1 MTSETNLFYENE
13 RAENKAAAEALDKAT
28 KAGTYV
34 SYFNGEERYAPSPFL
49 PGTKVQFVWDSTS
62 LGWLKTCPRLYEYQ
76 MIEGWRPKG
85 SGVHLVFGQHY
96 HSALELYDK
105 LRADPSDV
113 EEKRY
118 YNHDTALQAVVL
130 QLMKWTWE
138 PELGPCEDHPTGAA
152 AQPWLSDH
160 PAKNRFT
167 LVRSVIWYLDQFKD
181 DPASTLILA
190 NGKPAVE
197 LSFRMEL
204 DWGPGKGEDWECSEC
219 GQANAD
225 ETEECTNCGASKP
238 RYILSGHL
246 DRVVEFGGQKYVMD
260 RKTTGS
266 SPTPHYFDGFAPD
279 NQMSIYTL
287 AARVQFSTP
296 VAGVIIDAAQIA
308 VGFTRFQRGFT
319 YRTETQLEE
328 WLADFRFWTAQAEGF
343 AERGSWPMNDKA
355 CGMYGGCT
363 FRKIC
368 SKSPEVRERFLESDF
383 ERRPWNPLQSR

>member
-1 MTSETNLFYENE
+1 MTDLTRRSFLGH
-13 RAENKAAAEALDKAT
+13 AVALLSTTAI
-28 KAGTYV
+28 
-34 SYFNGEERYAPSPFL
+34 SPFL
-49 PGTKVQFVWDSTS
+49 PGTNIQFSWDSTS
-62 LGWLKTCPRLYEYQ
+62 LGWLKTCPRLYFYS
-76 MIEGWRPKG
+76 MIEGWRAKG
-85 SGVHLVFGQHY
+85 TGVHLKFGQLY

-105 LRADPSDV
+105 ARLGQIQAYEGNEPIEGEPGPLDHENALRMVVHRALIDTWSYPAPPSYEGEDIG
-113 EEKRY
+113 
-118 YNHDTALQAVVL
+118 LPGP
-130 QLMKWTWE
+130 WT
-138 PELGPCEDHPTGAA
+138 
-152 AQPWLSDH
+152 SDH
-160 PAKNRFT
+160 PAKNRET
-167 LVRSVIWYLDQFKD
+167 LIRSVIWYLDNFKD
-181 DPASTLILA
+181 DPAATLILA

-204 DWGPGKGEDWECSEC
+204 DWGPK
-219 GQANAD
+219 AD
-225 ETEECTNCGASKP
+225 TQIKSQQPSMKP
-238 RYILSGHL
+238 GDEYRYQPYILSGHL

-319 YRTETQLEE
+319 YRTEAQLEE
-328 WLADFRFWTAQAEGF
+328 WLSDARYWFAQAEGF
-343 AERGSWPMNDKA
+343 AEAGYWPMNDRS

-383 ERRPWNPLQSR
+383 ERKPWNPLASR

>member
-1 MTSETNLFYENE
+1 MN
-13 RAENKAAAEALDKAT
+13 DAT
-28 KAGTYV
+28 FV
-34 SYFNGEERYAPSPFL
+34 SYFNGEERHAPSPFL

-96 HSALELYDK
+96 HSALECYDK
-105 LRADPSDV
+105 YRALEPERS
-113 EEKRY
+113 
-118 YNHDTALQAVVL
+118 HDDAVRNTV
-130 QLMKWTWE
+130 QELMIWTWDRE
-138 PELGPCEDHPTGAA
+138 ECPECEGSGFIGQGSVCGNCVGGHVGPGK
-152 AQPWLSDH
+152 PWSSDH
-160 PAKNRFT
+160 PSKNRFS
-167 LVRSVIWYLDQFKD
+167 LIRSVIWYLDQFRE
-181 DPASTLILA
+181 DPAATLILA

-204 DWGPGKGEDWECSEC
+204 DWGPKTAVWVEDEYGRYPGEKHP
-219 GQANAD
+219 
-225 ETEECTNCGASKP
+225 KP
-238 RYILSGHL
+238 SNQPYILCGHL

-266 SPTPHYFDGFAPD
+266 SPSPHYFDGFAPD

-319 YRTETQLEE
+319 YRTETQLDE
-328 WLADFRFWTAQAEGF
+328 WLADAKFWFAQAEGF
-343 AERGSWPMNDKA
+343 AERGHWPMNDKA
-355 CGMYGGCT
+355 CGLFGGCT

-383 ERRPWNPLQSR
+383 EKRPWNPLQSR

>member
-1 MTSETNLFYENE
+1 MLSKT
-13 RAENKAAAEALDKAT
+13 D
-28 KAGTYV
+28 
-34 SYFNGEERYAPSPFL
+34 APSPFL
-49 PGTKVQFVWDSTS
+49 PGTKVQFAWDSTS
-62 LGWLKTCPRLYEYQ
+62 LGWLKTCPRLYQYQ
-76 MIEGWRPKG
+76 MIEGWRAKG
-85 SGVHLVFGQHY
+85 HGVHIVFGQHY
-96 HSALELYDK
+96 HAALELYDK
-105 LRADPSDV
+105 ARIGQIQAYEGNEPIEGEPGPLDHENALRLVVHS
-113 EEKRY
+113 
-118 YNHDTALQAVVL
+118 VL
-130 QLMKWTWE
+130 QWTWE
-138 PELGPCEDHPTGAA
+138 EYDDFTAEGHRPSGPWP
-152 AQPWLSDH
+152 SDH

-204 DWGPGKGEDWECSEC
+204 DWGPKITFMGLDPSMPF
-219 GQANAD
+219 
-225 ETEECTNCGASKP
+225 GASEKAVEIKQDSGQP
-238 RYILSGHL
+238 YILCGHL
-246 DRVVEFGGQKYVMD
+246 DRVVEYGGQKYVMD

-328 WLADFRFWTAQAEGF
+328 FLADTRFWFAQAEGF
-343 AERGSWPMNDKA
+343 AERGHWPMNDKS

-383 ERRPWNPLQSR
+383 ERRPWNPLESR

>member
-1 MTSETNLFYENE
+1 MS
-13 RAENKAAAEALDKAT
+13 D
-28 KAGTYV
+28 TYV
-34 SYFNGEERYAPSPFL
+34 SYFDGEEKHSPSPFL
-49 PGTKVQFVWDSTS
+49 PGTKVQFAWDSIS
-62 LGWLKTCPRLYEYQ
+62 LSWLKTCPRLYQYS
-76 MIEGWRPKG
+76 MIEGWRAKG
-85 SGVHLVFGQHY
+85 TGVHLKFGKLY
-96 HSALELYDK
+96 HSALEFYDK
-105 LRADPSDV
+105 LRLPRPDDPHGHWGPDA
-113 EEKRY
+113 Y
-118 YNHDTALQAVVL
+118 DHDNALREVVL
-130 QLMKWTWE
+130 QVLHDTWDYDKCHA
-138 PELGPCEDHPTGAA
+138 CEDGRARDTGYICLTCKGSGKMNGHSWA
-152 AQPWLSDH
+152 SDH
-160 PAKNRFT
+160 PAKNRET
-167 LVRSVIWYLDQFKD
+167 LIRSVIWYLDHFKD
-181 DPASTLILA
+181 DPAATLILA

-204 DWGPGKGEDWECSEC
+204 DWGPKAATTYKNGYAVDL
-219 GQANAD
+219 GQ
-225 ETEECTNCGASKP
+225 P
-238 RYILSGHL
+238 YILSGHL

-328 WLADFRFWTAQAEGF
+328 FLTDAHYWFAQAEGF
-343 AERGSWPMNDKA
+343 AQAGYWPMNDRA

-363 FRKIC
+363 FRKVC

-383 ERRPWNPLQSR
+383 ERKPWNPLQNRG

>member
-1 MTSETNLFYENE
+1 MNNPT
-13 RAENKAAAEALDKAT
+13 AT
-28 KAGTYV
+28 EIQNMELLPLREPILESLVEQTYDLAMKHN
-34 SYFNGEERYAPSPFL
+34 SPSPFL
-49 PGTKVQFVWDSTS
+49 PGTQIQFAWDSTS
-62 LGWLKTCPRLYEYQ
+62 LGWLKTCPRLYQYS
-76 MIEGWRPKG
+76 MLEGWRSRG
-85 SGVHLVFGQHY
+85 ESVHLKFGQLY
-96 HSALELYDK
+96 HSALEGYDK
-105 LRADPSDV
+105 LRADDILAPCGHDEALHRIVQWAMESTWDRVTETGTDV
-113 EEKRY
+113 E
-118 YNHDTALQAVVL
+118 
-130 QLMKWTWE
+130 
-138 PELGPCEDHPTGAA
+138 TGH
-152 AQPWLSDH
+152 PWLSDH
-160 PAKNRFT
+160 HSKNRET
-167 LVRSVIWYLDQFKD
+167 LIRSIIWYLDQFKD

-197 LSFRMEL
+197 LSFRMEME
-204 DWGPGKGEDWECSEC
+204 WGPSPDGFHEWRKGDPQYLLC
-219 GQANAD
+219 
-225 ETEECTNCGASKP
+225 
-238 RYILSGHL
+238 GHL

-319 YRTETQLEE
+319 YRTEAQLEE

-343 AERGSWPMNDKA
+343 AEANHWPMNDKS

-383 ERRPWNPLQSR
+383 ERRPWNPLVPR

>member
-1 MTSETNLFYENE
+1 MLSKT
-13 RAENKAAAEALDKAT
+13 D
-28 KAGTYV
+28 
-34 SYFNGEERYAPSPFL
+34 APSPFL
-49 PGTKVQFVWDSTS
+49 PGTKVQFAWDSTS
-62 LGWLKTCPRLYEYQ
+62 LSWLKQCPCLYKYQ
-76 MIEGWRPKG
+76 MIEGWRAKG
-85 SGVHLVFGQHY
+85 GGVHITFGQHY
-96 HSALELYDK
+96 HSALEFYDK
-105 LRADPSDV
+105 LRSPRPDDPHGHWGPDAYDH
-113 EEKRY
+113 EEALREVVRETLLWTF
-118 YNHDTALQAVVL
+118 DRETGTAWQ
-130 QLMKWTWE
+130 
-138 PELGPCEDHPTGAA
+138 
-152 AQPWLSDH
+152 SDH
-160 PAKNRFT
+160 PAKNRET
-167 LVRSVIWYLDQFKD
+167 LIRSVIWYLDQFRD
-181 DPASTLILA
+181 DPAATLILA

-204 DWGPGKGEDWECSEC
+204 DWGPA
-219 GQANAD
+219 QAEIWD
-225 ETEECTNCGASKP
+225 SQGHGAPKEHIGWKQP
-238 RYILSGHL
+238 YILCGHL

-319 YRTETQLEE
+319 HRTEAQLEE
-328 WLADFRFWTAQAEGF
+328 WLTDARFWFAQAEGF
-343 AERGSWPMNDKA
+343 AERGHWPMNDKS

-383 ERRPWNPLQSR
+383 ERRPWNPLESR